1 MLAFLNNPTTAKI
14 GTDIEKEN
22 ATRIL
27 IIQD

>member
-1 MLAFLNNPTTAKI
+1 VLAFLNNPTITKI